1 MFEVLLKLNILNIHQ
16 NDQRQRQRVLEMSL
30 YFQKVLDQHPLQ
42 VNLQTLLSFDRAIR
56 RLFYAFVLAVNSSSS
71 QFILAEQMARRGA
84 PDERILGVINPPMTQ
99 LSLEEQQIQESLMRL
114 DNRLLNIQVC
124 YVVGSEYRL

>member
-1 MFEVLLKLNILNIHQ
+1 MFELRNSGSDLPSELLLTI
-16 NDQRQRQRVLEMSL
+16 
-30 YFQKVLDQHPLQ
+30 YC
-42 VNLQTLLSFDRAIR
+42 
-56 RLFYAFVLAVNSSSS
+56 LAVNSSSS

-84 PDERILGVINPPMTQ
+84 PDDRILGVINPPMTQ

-124 YVVGSEYRL
+124 KQSFYRDKSRYSG

>member
-1 MFEVLLKLNILNIHQ
+1 MFELRNSGSDFPSELLLTI
-16 NDQRQRQRVLEMSL
+16 
-30 YFQKVLDQHPLQ
+30 YF
-42 VNLQTLLSFDRAIR
+42 
-56 RLFYAFVLAVNSSSS
+56 LAVNSSSS

-84 PDERILGVINPPMTQ
+84 PDDRILGVINPPMTQ

-124 YVVGSEYRL
+124 KGSF